1 MTDKITYKKPL
12 YVSAWL
18 NAALKKEWQKY
29 AATPVTPDMM
39 PGHEAAQ
46 AWGFV
51 VAGYFLIEQGL
62 KRCCTCAV
70 ANHRRHTRY
79 PSCLPDCLRRTRTC
93 CKHIMT
99 TSATRFPV

>member
-51 VAGYFLIEQGL
+51 VAGYFLIEQGPQGG
-62 KRCCTCAV
+62 V
-70 ANHRRHTRY
+70 ARARWRTTEDTRAIRLVCQTACGG
-79 PSCLPDCLRRTRTC
+79 PERAASIL
-93 CKHIMT
+93 
-99 TSATRFPV
+99 